1 MKFDAIPRVPGL
13 IWLAL
18 FLLLG
23 CTTQIPREA
32 AENGPPVPVPTTSP
46 RGLRGGANGAMLA
59 QTCFGCH
66 GPEGRSGAPAIPS
79 LAGLPEDYFI
89 QVMQAYQFGGRH
101 ASVMGRIALGYGQ
114 DEIARM
120 ASYFSRVDFQPHAQR
135 VKWGRIGQGRRLHRR
150 YCRACHGDLKQAPS
164 KGAARLNGGWLAYL
178 RWTLQ
183 DYLIGI
189 NQTDA
194 EMSKQLTRLLKRHG
208 NEGLEALLNY
218 YASARP

>member
-1 MKFDAIPRVPGL
+1 MKSDTLSLL
-13 IWLAL
+13 IGYVLSAL
-18 FLLLG
+18 FLLSG
-23 CTTQIPREA
+23 CTTPTLVDIPDNLAPVVAPASSPQDSRDEA
-32 AENGPPVPVPTTSP
+32 S
-46 RGLRGGANGAMLA
+46 GAMLA

-79 LAGLPEDYFI
+79 LAGLPENYFI
-89 QVMQAYQFGGRH
+89 QVMLAYQYGGRH
-101 ASVMGRIALGYGQ
+101 ATVMGRIALGYEQ

-120 ASYFSRVDFQPHAQR
+120 ASYFGHLEFQPHAQR
-135 VKWGRIGQGRRLHRR
+135 VNWDLVRKGRRLHRR
-150 YCRACHGDLKQAPS
+150 YCRDCHGDLKQAS
-164 KGAARLNGGWLAYL
+164 SDGAVRLNGGWLAYL

-194 EMSKQLTRLLKRHG
+194 EMSKQLTRLLKRYG
-208 NEGLEALLNY
+208 SEGLEALLHY